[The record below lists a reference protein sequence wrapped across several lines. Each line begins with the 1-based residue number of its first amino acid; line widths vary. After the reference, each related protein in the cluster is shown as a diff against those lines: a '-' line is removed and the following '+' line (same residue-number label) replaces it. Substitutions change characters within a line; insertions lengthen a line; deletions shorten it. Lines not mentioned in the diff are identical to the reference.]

1 MCCFFRTDKN
11 VEEVIMHNF
20 KFYKIA
26 LITLVLLFNYGC
38 SSDNAPEALAPPPT
52 DAVWIDVRSAE
63 EYAGGHIKDASNMSH
78 EAILAGVSAQG
89 LAKDTPIYLYCGSG
103 YRAGVAKDALEA
115 QHYTNVI
122 NVGGLGD
129 ARALLNEPE

>member
-1 MCCFFRTDKN
+1 
-11 VEEVIMHNF
+11 MHHL

-26 LITLVLLFNYGC
+26 LLTLVLLFNYGC
-38 SSDNAPEALAPPPT
+38 SSDNTPEVLAPPPV
-52 DAVWIDVRSAE
+52 DAVWFDVRSAE
-63 EYAGGHIKDASNMSH
+63 EYAGGHIKEASHISH